1 MDTKFFLAALAAFA
15 VAFILGFVFHGL
27 VLAPDYMAHA
37 AVYRGPDVGMRF
49 PLLIAAQLCM
59 AAAMTGLYRFGREDK
74 PWLGQGARFGLL
86 VACASVIPLYLIG
99 YVVTNVSGALA
110 VKQIILEAITVTV
123 MGVVIAW
130 FYRR

>member
-1 MDTKFFLAALAAFA
+1 MDRRFFLAAILAFV
-15 VAFILGFVFHGL
+15 VAFVLGFVFHGL
-27 VLAPDYMAHA
+27 ILAGDYTAHA
-37 AVYRGPDVGMRF
+37 AVYRGPDVGARF
-49 PLLIAAQLCM
+49 PLLLLAQLVM

-86 VACASVIPLYLIG
+86 VAGASVVPLYLIG

-110 VKQIILEAITVTV
+110 IKQMIFETITVTA
-123 MGVVIAW
+123 MGVAIAW